1 MKKIIYLLAGA
12 LAAMMFSQIVSA
24 VPSFARQTGM
34 ACSACHSQH
43 FPILNSFGRS
53 FKAGGYTLMG
63 TQGKVEGEHLSIPNV
78 LNASLV
84 LKLRYQ
90 KDNTDGAAA
99 GTTDA
104 ASTLGDGQVQWDEFA
119 LFFGGRIAENI
130 GFVLEGKM
138 LGGSLLAGVRIPFVF
153 DMGPANLSVV
163 PFTTDAMGVQ
173 MGYEQSSG
181 GVYRANRWAE
191 HRRETSAVQY
201 NADRSADGGAA
212 SGLALVVASDI
223 GHIALTKWAPN
234 FQTGPNSPNGGGYTT
249 TCSGVDPNIVCTT
262 EESGAGKSSAFNSNY
277 VRIAATPT
285 FGDWAMVVGGGVMS
299 GSSYS
304 PDADGKVDTQQTFYD
319 LQAQG
324 EVGGKPL
331 AVYIQ
336 HAKAEATATGN
347 IYNPTGVV
355 GAPDRK
361 ATTIGVDYS
370 VLPNVLSIGAAYRSA
385 ENGKASNVNGDNAA
399 TVTGVY
405 DLYQNVALHI
415 NHSIYSGSS
424 RDTASAQKNLTTLML
439 EGAW

>member
-1 MKKIIYLLAGA
+1 MKKIFYLLAGA

-43 FPILNSFGRS
+43 FPVLNSFGRS

-90 KDNTDGAAA
+90 KDNTAGAAA
-99 GTTDA
+99 GTTAA
-104 ASTLGDGQVQWDEFA
+104 ASKLGDGQVQWDEFA

-153 DMGPANLSVV
+153 DVGPANLSLI
-163 PFTTDAMGVQ
+163 PFTTDAMGAQ

-181 GVYRANRWAE
+181 GIYRANRWAE

-201 NADRSADGGAA
+201 NADRGADGGAA
-212 SGLALVVASDI
+212 SGLAFVVANDV

-249 TCSGVDPNIVCTT
+249 TCTGSAPNIVCTT
-262 EESGAGKSSAFNSNY
+262 EEAGGGESSAFNSNY
-277 VRIAATPT
+277 IRVAATPT
-285 FGDWAMVVGGGVMS
+285 IGDWSMVLGGGVMS

-304 PDADGKVDTQQTFYD
+304 PDAGGEVDTRQTFLD
-319 LQAQG
+319 FQAQG
-324 EVGGKPL
+324 EVGGKEL
-331 AVYIQ
+331 AIYIQ
-336 HAKAEATATGN
+336 HANAEATTNGN

-355 GAPDRK
+355 GAPDRQ
-361 ATTIGVDYS
+361 ATTVGADYS
-370 VLPNVLSIGAAYRSA
+370 VMPHVLTIGAAYRKA
-385 ENGKASNVNGDNAA
+385 ENGKLASVNGDNAV
-399 TVTGVY
+399 TVTGV
-405 DLYQNVALHI
+405 
-415 NHSIYSGSS
+415 
-424 RDTASAQKNLTTLML
+424 
-439 EGAW
+439 